1 MHLAGKIAAVVG
13 LTGAVAFVALPATA
27 RSLSVTVVGQD
38 VGDPRWLA
46 VEEAVEFWNRQLAGL
61 GVELRMGPV
70 ARLVRPVPD
79 DALIQMSRA
88 IINAGGYGPRVPSEL
103 DDVPGDIVVAL
114 STADLISFGRTWR
127 PGVAGLVGVKRA
139 DLFPLSL
146 PNVPRNLIAH
156 ELGHVLGLRHNS
168 DPAMLMCGRP
178 APCRPDLFASSTPRF
193 FPLTTEDTAA
203 LRARW

>member
-1 MHLAGKIAAVVG
+1 MNRVRSIAAALG
-13 LTGAVAFVALPATA
+13 FACAAVLVAAPTAA

-38 VGDPRWLA
+38 AADPRWLA
-46 VEEAVEFWNRQLAGL
+46 VEEAVEFWNQQLAGI
-61 GVELRMGPV
+61 GVDLRLGPV
-70 ARLVRPVPD
+70 ARLVRSVPD
-79 DALIQMSRA
+79 DALVQMSRA
-88 IINAGGYGPRVPSEL
+88 IVNAGGYSPRVPSEL
-103 DDVPGDIVVAL
+103 DNVPGDIILAL
-114 STADLISFGRTWR
+114 STVDLISFGRTWR
-127 PGVAGLVGVKRA
+127 PGEAGLVGVKRA

-146 PNVPRNLIAH
+146 PNVARNLIAH

-193 FPLTTEDTAA
+193 SPLTAEDKAA